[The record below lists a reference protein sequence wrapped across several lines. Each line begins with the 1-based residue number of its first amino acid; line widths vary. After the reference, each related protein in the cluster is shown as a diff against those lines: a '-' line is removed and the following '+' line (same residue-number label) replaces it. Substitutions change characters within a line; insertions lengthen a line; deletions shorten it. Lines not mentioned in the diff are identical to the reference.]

1 MDAAAMA
8 LKAATTGDSATTTT
22 EMVMENVLQFLVVIY
37 LIQIL
42 SYFQN
47 EFSYLASGSRDRT
60 VKLWDSINAICLMT
74 FNCHENWV
82 RQVIFHPSYKYII
95 SCSDD
100 KSIRVLDIK
109 VSGLTSYHLLIR

>member
-22 EMVMENVLQFLVVIY
+22 EMVFGMFQFFLFNM
-37 LIQIL
+37 LTTF
-42 SYFQN
+42 FQN

-109 VSGLTSYHLLIR
+109 VSDLTSRLRFLNSLF